1 MDFATWI
8 AIIGLILGLIGALVK
23 IVWDMSQKRL
33 ETLEGAMTQHAT
45 REEITHLKETI
56 EKELAAVKKSLDTA
70 MHQVQNMDRENDA
83 NAAALFN
90 KLEAIRESL
99 ADARETIAGFGSTYV
114 TRKEYYEDRR

>member
-1 MDFATWI
+1 MDIATWI
-8 AIIGLILGLIGALVK
+8 AIIGLILGLIGALIK

-33 ETLEGAMTQHAT
+33 ETLESAMTLHAT
-45 REEITHLKETI
+45 REEVSHLKEAL
-56 EKELAAVKKSLDTA
+56 EKELEAVKKSLDSA
-70 MHQVQNMDRENDA
+70 MLAVQHMDRENDA